1 METCTWR
8 CWSHI
13 LITAVLMVGRR
24 YYANDM
30 TSVTCEPLKTMTAQA
45 TFLPLSCFLY
55 WLGEPKPTEKWSTYI
70 KISEGSLSDLK
81 KRFVLDGYG
90 GFQDKVSECGID
102 KLDFRFVWSIKSPI
116 RRISLVA
123 DFSLSARKANGKS
136 TQILCWAMT
145 EKNMSLSVSF
155 PGFCISSVIRVR

>member
-1 METCTWR
+1 
-8 CWSHI
+8 
-13 LITAVLMVGRR
+13 
-24 YYANDM
+24 M
-30 TSVTCEPLKTMTAQA
+30 TSVTWEPLKTMTARV

-55 WLGEPKPTEKWSTYI
+55 RLGEPKPIEKWSTYI

-90 GFQDKVSECGID
+90 GFQDKAREGSID
-102 KLDFRFVWSIKSPI
+102 KLDFSIGVNHKKPDPP
-116 RRISLVA
+116 
-123 DFSLSARKANGKS
+123 DFPSGRLFTVSSEDEWK
-136 TQILCWAMT
+136 IFPDLCWAMT